1 MRVESL
7 RNKPPFDR
15 LLFLASRWTPK
26 LRRVLVIESGS
37 RTAASKFL
45 TEVYGLTENERVDVL
60 TCYRAAPETFD
71 TSRGQVFFTHDAR
84 NGARGELFKI
94 LSQSGYSAVCML
106 CTGDRIMTKWKWAA
120 AARIPAKVMIVNENA
135 DSFWLDRGHLRDL
148 RNLLI
153 ERSGMKEMTPLRTL
167 AHAIAFPFTLAIVV
181 SFAGYMK
188 SRRVLRNLA
197 RLG

>member
-1 MRVESL
+1 MQVDSL
-7 RNKPPFDR
+7 RSKPPFDR
-15 LLFLASRWTPK
+15 LLFFASRWTPK
-26 LRRVLVIESGS
+26 LKRVLLVESGS
-37 RTAASKFL
+37 RPAANEFL
-45 TEVYGLTENERVDVL
+45 EEVYGLIENEQVDIL
-60 TCYRAAPETFD
+60 TCYRTPPEAFD
-71 TSRGQVFFTHDAR
+71 ASRGRIFFTHDTR
-84 NGARGELFKI
+84 NGGRGRLFQT
-94 LSQSGYSAVCML
+94 LSQSGYSAICML
-106 CTGDRIMTKWKWAA
+106 CTGDSIMTKWKWAA

-188 SRRVLRNLA
+188 SRRVLRSLT
-197 RLG
+197 R